1 MKKFVPSM
9 IAQLSTYRL
18 LFFRNLF
25 SYYFLNFPRILNAHQ
40 FLNRGRRFTGSDVCE
55 AESEV
60 LDPEDFVQNSICKSS
75 ITLKILQH
83 KVKFYY
89 VVFILI
95 LLPQR
100 CRNDF
105 LKEVSKCRI
114 CQPPVL
120 GFILRSSFDHKY
132 DSSLNNVIVKRVSR
146 FKKKIISQ
154 EWHI

>member
-1 MKKFVPSM
+1 MKKFVSSM

-40 FLNRGRRFTGSDVCE
+40 FLNRGRRFTGSDICE

-83 KVKFYY
+83 KVSFFTLSSFYSFAPTLSGRTFY
-89 VVFILI
+89 I
-95 LLPQR
+95 Q
-100 CRNDF
+100 
-105 LKEVSKCRI
+105 KVSKCHQ
-114 CQPPVL
+114 CQPLVL
-120 GFILRSSFDHKY
+120 
-132 DSSLNNVIVKRVSR
+132 V
-146 FKKKIISQ
+146 
-154 EWHI
+154 

>member
-1 MKKFVPSM
+1 MKKFVSSM
-9 IAQLSTYRL
+9 IVQFSTYRL

-40 FLNRGRRFTGSDVCE
+40 FLNRGRRFTGSDICE

-83 KVKFYY
+83 KVSFCY
-89 VVFILI
+89 VAFILM

-100 CRNDF
+100 FRNGC
-105 LKEVSKCRI
+105 LSHQVSKCHPR
-114 CQPPVL
+114 QYLVYTYN
-120 GFILRSSFDHKY
+120 SKY
-132 DSSLNNVIVKRVSR
+132 FV
-146 FKKKIISQ
+146 
-154 EWHI
+154 

>member
-1 MKKFVPSM
+1 M

-83 KVKFYY
+83 KV
-89 VVFILI
+89 
-95 LLPQR
+95 
-100 CRNDF
+100 
-105 LKEVSKCRI
+105 
-114 CQPPVL
+114 
-120 GFILRSSFDHKY
+120 SF
-132 DSSLNNVIVKRVSR
+132 
-146 FKKKIISQ
+146 
-154 EWHI
+154 